1 MFSVKSVL
9 MKLLSFLFIVSL
21 LLLLSKSLLNARK
34 EATAFD
40 ENRWQF
46 NELSPTVLFTKHPG
60 EEDYDGKSFTF

>member
-9 MKLLSFLFIVSL
+9 LKLLSFLFIVSL

-46 NELSPTVLFTKHPG
+46 NVSELSPTVLFTKQPG
-60 EEDYDGKSFTF
+60 EDG

>member
-1 MFSVKSVL
+1 MFSVNSVL

-21 LLLLSKSLLNARK
+21 LLLLSNSLLNARK

-46 NELSPTVLFTKHPG
+46 NVSELSPTVLFTKQPG
-60 EEDYDGKSFTF
+60 EEG